1 MTAKGTLVSQ
11 RATCKTLKVAHSG
24 LQSRVSLPADPS
36 GTGPL
41 FKSCIPTAPG
51 YPVGAEASL
60 PLEEAGEEDCWQEK
74 VVIPYG
80 SHRVYSRKEERLP

>member
-11 RATCKTLKVAHSG
+11 RASCKTLKVAHSG

-36 GTGPL
+36 GTGL
-41 FKSCIPTAPG
+41 LFFKSCIPTAPG
-51 YPVGAEASL
+51 YSVGAETYL

-74 VVIPYG
+74 VVDPYG
-80 SHRVYSRKEERLP
+80 SHRV